1 MSVLDDNNI
10 ASLAQNCEENHLCED
25 VSGLWHYSCLNSPS
39 VQFQVSTA
47 SNTTTTIML
56 WSQVDIKFTTF
67 TFLGL
72 VTGIIYNIYNT
83 KTIQWQAKGEVVAIA
98 TEPGPKCYLF
108 AITFSFL
115 HH

>member
-1 MSVLDDNNI
+1 MRMVLG
-10 ASLAQNCEENHLCED
+10 CGTTR
-25 VSGLWHYSCLNSPS
+25 VSILS
-39 VQFQVSTA
+39 QFSSKFPLPQTP
-47 SNTTTTIML
+47 TTTIML

-83 KTIQWQAKGEVVAIA
+83 KTIQWQAMGEVVAIA